1 MMKAASICDPCDRR
15 YDKYTVFNSLY
26 RFVVKINQV
35 CESFWNMINIQKM
48 LFMWF
53 PH

>member
-1 MMKAASICDPCDRR
+1 MSREVVISLTVMKAASICDPCDRC

-35 CESFWNMINIQKM
+35 CEFLKYD
-48 LFMWF
+48 
-53 PH
+53 